1 MYKEVVDKLLDFE
14 EMKFYMN
21 HFGVKKNPTFEK
33 IKSWSKEKLK
43 EEEKLINSKTSK
55 LSRKERDLVIYFAN
69 KK

>member
-1 MYKEVVDKLLDFE
+1 MYVEKFLGSE

-21 HFGVKKNPTFEK
+21 HFGARKNPAFEK

-43 EEEKLINSKTSK
+43 EEEKLILSKTSK

>member
-1 MYKEVVDKLLDFE
+1 MNKETVNRLLDSE
-14 EMKFYMN
+14 EMQFYLK
-21 HFGVKKNPTFEK
+21 HFGIKSNPTFEK

-43 EEEKLINSKTSK
+43 EEEKLINSKASK